1 MLTSSKLRYNQCMAY
16 TTSFHHGSEIA
27 RRHNIRDPKCTNKE
41 QHIDPNGLHETWIDE
56 PIKDAYERIFGEAVK
71 EYNAK
76 QKQPSRRIKS
86 YLQKVRQNSKLHEA
100 YEFIVQVG
108 NKDNHPPADVSR
120 TILKEY
126 LDDFKRR
133 NPTLDVIGA
142 YFHADEIGNCPHAH
156 IDYVPKGKRRKQ
168 GLKIQNNLSSALE
181 ELGYKTEWQ
190 EVEKDGKSYK
200 KMNSA
205 EMQFQRAESQRLAE
219 ICKAHGLEIENPN
232 RKPEEY
238 CTSKQLREARNVLL
252 KAQKDAEITE
262 ARNRDIDAR
271 EKQVEKA
278 LPFAMYYQDAAKK
291 TREYIAEFKNEKDGN
306 KIKQIATRIIAGL
319 QQKIR
324 QFENLLRKT
333 NLIDKTN
340 IDSVVA
346 DFKKSDAKNLNEY
359 LYQNEKQ
366 KHKDGLERMEQV
378 KKHKEKSNVIFSRSE
393 R

>member
-1 MLTSSKLRYNQCMAY
+1 MTF

-126 LDDFKRR
+126 LDDFRKR

-142 YFHADEIGNCPHAH
+142 YFHADEWGQCPHVH
-156 IDYVPKGKRRKQ
+156 TDYVPKGKRRKQ

-200 KMNSA
+200 KMNTA

-219 ICKAHGLEIENPN
+219 ICKAYGLEIENPN

-238 CTSKQLREARNVLL
+238 CTSKQLRDARNVLL
-252 KAQKDAEITE
+252 KAQKVAEITE
-262 ARNRDIDAR
+262 ARNRDLDAK
-271 EKQVEKA
+271 EKQIIKA
-278 LPFAMYYQDAAKK
+278 LPFARYYEDAEKK
-291 TREYIAEFKNEKDGN
+291 TREYIAEFN
-306 KIKQIATRIIAGL
+306 KATTFNKLKQVATRDIVRL

-324 QFENLLRKT
+324 HFENLLRET
-333 NLIDKTN
+333 NQIDKTN

-346 DFKKSDAKNLNEY
+346 DFKKSGAKNLNDY
-359 LYQNEKQ
+359 LFN
-366 KHKDGLERMEQV
+366 GER
-378 KKHKEKSNVIFSRSE
+378 
-393 R
+393 